1 MIIYMYVYPK
11 EVSHPGQA
19 YSPVNSRTLDT
30 QGDAQVDAGPPWVCQ
45 ATVTA
50 AGIARDTLDSLQ
62 CTFPF
67 Q

>member
-1 MIIYMYVYPK
+1 MHVYPK
-11 EVSHPGQA
+11 EVSQLGQV
-19 YSPVNSRTLDT
+19 YPPMNPRTLDT

-62 CTFPF
+62 CTFSF